1 MARNW
6 EEFLVEKVLLL
17 AAISSIIIIL
27 LIIGF
32 VIQQGIPAMEQVGP
46 LNFIFGMDWSPSYGL
61 YGVFPMI
68 VGSLGMT
75 ALALLFAV
83 PLSIFGAIFLAEVAP
98 KNMRK
103 ILKPTIQ
110 TLAGIPSVIYGFF
123 GLIVLVPFMRIHFG
137 GSGFSMLT

>member
-32 VIQQGIPAMEQVGP
+32 VIQQGLPAMEQVGP
-46 LNFIFGMDWSPSYGL
+46 LNFIFGMDWSPSYDI

-68 VGSLGMT
+68 VGSLGMM
-75 ALALLFAV
+75 ALARY
-83 PLSIFGAIFLAEVAP
+83 PLCYLRFFRFNSIGSLHED
-98 KNMRK
+98 
-103 ILKPTIQ
+103 
-110 TLAGIPSVIYGFF
+110 TLWRQWFQYVNRLHHPDGDGVTHHPEYI
-123 GLIVLVPFMRIHFG
+123 
-137 GSGFSMLT
+137 